1 MDEFYTNLVDIFE
14 VDEVNPDSVLR
25 DFENWDSLTVLSVLA
40 MADATYGVVLSAD
53 NLLSITT
60 AGELANFIAANRLK

>member
-40 MADATYGVVLSAD
+40 DGGRHIWCRPIGGRFAVYAPRP
-53 NLLSITT
+53 
-60 AGELANFIAANRLK
+60 ANSRFYCRQ